1 MSFRF
6 IHAADLHLDSQLRG
20 LDRYEGAP
28 VEEIRGATRRALQ
41 NLVDLAIREEV
52 AFVIIAGDV
61 YDGDW
66 QDFNTGLFFVKQ
78 MSRLRAADIAVVLIS
93 GNHDAA
99 NRMTRSLELPDN
111 VHSLPTKKPR
121 TVEGEEIGY
130 GLATLDVVFHGQGF
144 HTAAVDENVVL
155 QYPAAKPGAFNIGV
169 LHTSL
174 DMEAG
179 GEHARYAPCSV
190 QDLVARQYDYWALG
204 HVHRRRVIHDDPPIV
219 YPGNAQGRH
228 IRETGEKGCMV
239 VSVDDS
245 GKTELQ
251 FESLDVFRWHELSIS
266 IDQAADGEQ
275 ILECV
280 STEIRDFVH
289 EHDEL
294 PVALRVVLTGASPA
308 HNELT
313 GSTDHWINQIRAI
326 ALNVGMGNVW
336 IEKVKFRTTPEVV
349 RHAGDLDEGPLREI
363 AQYLD
368 DLRGDDE
375 LLAPLV
381 EQLSDLARKLPAEL
395 TSTDSDDPVRLN
407 DADYLRQMLEQVQPV
422 LMMRLQA
429 GRADG

>member
-28 VEEIRGATRRALQ
+28 VDEIRGATRRALE

-78 MSRLRAADIAVVLIS
+78 MNRLRTADIAVVLIS

-99 NRMTRSLELPDN
+99 NRITRSLELPDN
-111 VHSLPTKKPR
+111 VCSLPTKKPR
-121 TVEGEEIGY
+121 TVTGTEIGY
-130 GLATLDVVFHGQGF
+130 GLASLDVAFHGQGF
-144 HTAAVDENVVL
+144 HTAAVDQNVVL
-155 QYPAAKPGAFNIGV
+155 NYPAAKSGAFNIGV

-179 GEHARYAPCSV
+179 GEHARYAPCTV
-190 QDLVARQYDYWALG
+190 PDLLAKQYDYWALG

-219 YPGNAQGRH
+219 YPGNVQGRH
-228 IRETGEKGCMV
+228 VRETGEKGCMLV
-239 VSVDDS
+239 TVDAA
-245 GKTELQ
+245 GKTQLE
-251 FESLDVFRWHELSIS
+251 FESLDVFRWHELTIS
-266 IDQAADGEQ
+266 VDQAADGKQ
-275 ILECV
+275 VLERV
-280 STEIRDFVH
+280 NSELRDFAH

-294 PVALRVVLTGASPA
+294 PVALRVVLTGASEV
-308 HNELT
+308 HNELA
-313 GSTDHWINQIRAI
+313 GSADHWTNQIRAI

-336 IEKVKFRTTPEVV
+336 IEKVKLRTTPMTA
-349 RHAGDLDEGPLREI
+349 RLAGDLDEGPLHEI
-363 AQYLD
+363 ARYLE
-368 DLRGDDE
+368 DLRGDVE
-375 LLAPLV
+375 LLAPLA
-381 EQLSDLARKLPAEL
+381 EQLSDLTRKLPGEVTFAAAD
-395 TSTDSDDPVRLN
+395 DSLRLS
-407 DADYLRQMLEQVQPV
+407 DADYLRQILEQVEPL

-429 GRADG
+429 GRADA